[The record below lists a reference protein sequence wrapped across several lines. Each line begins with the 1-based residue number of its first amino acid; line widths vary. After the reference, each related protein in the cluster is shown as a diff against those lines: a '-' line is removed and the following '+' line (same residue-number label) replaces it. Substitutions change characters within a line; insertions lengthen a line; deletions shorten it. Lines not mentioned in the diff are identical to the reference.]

1 MTTKLA
7 RVLLLVLVLA
17 LLAIAAGC
25 GGDDDDDEGDDAAAV
40 TQTSGDGS
48 GGDEEATEDDDGED
62 ASGLASDECEELAEL
77 STKMGEAF
85 GGTGG
90 SDDIQEQAEFFED
103 FADETPEEI
112 REDFQVIAEAY
123 TKLADALEDA
133 DFQAGEQPDPEAIQ
147 KLQEATQSLDQ
158 ERLNEASANIQKW
171 TEENC

>member
-17 LLAIAAGC
+17 LLAVAAGC
-25 GGDDDDDEGDDAAAV
+25 GGDDDDEGDDAAAV

-48 GGDEEATEDDDGED
+48 DDDAMEDDDGED

-85 GGTGG
+85 SGTGG

-133 DFQAGEQPDPEAIQ
+133 DLQAGEQPDPEAIQ

-171 TEENC
+171 SEENC